1 MVIYIY
7 SNSGTIKYFMDYVK
21 SIIANHNEFVLI
33 LDYNE
38 LKIIINNI
46 NNNKIIF
53 LQSIPNLS
61 DVSNIINQIY
71 ILNTEQL
78 SRQKALN
85 DMQIYIK
92 NNIKIIDYSKAN
104 IHCLN
109 SLNIRTNILYI
120 PYLINNNEIYNYD
133 KIYDVAYVGLFQN
146 NINYRMNIINK
157 LKKSNIQI
165 NKIEGFDTDRDNL
178 LFKYKILLNI
188 HYNEEYKIFEQM
200 RCNRCIFN
208 KVIVITEKSIDINYE
223 LKDYIIE
230 CEYDKLIE
238 TTIDVIN
245 NYTYYYDKLFANF
258 DINKISKDYFKITN
272 DAFNIIKNI

>member
-7 SNSGTIKYFMDYVK
+7 SNSRTIKYFMDYVK

-78 SRQKALN
+78 SRQQALN

-104 IHCLN
+104 IDCLN

-208 KVIVITEKSIDINYE
+208 KVIVITEKSIDVNYE

-272 DAFNIIKNI
+272 DAFNILKNI